1 MLNDATYFEHIYI
14 ALGYT
19 GLRSGIDHLVAI
31 IKNDFELDPYDKGS
45 IFLFC
50 GRRTDRIKAI
60 VFEEDGIVL
69 LYKLLADGKYQWPR
83 TASEVQEITPQQ
95 YRWLMDGLSIEQK
108 KVIKKTKSDSVI

>member
-1 MLNDATYFEHIYI
+1 MLNDATCFEYRYI

-19 GLRSGIDHLVAI
+19 DLRSGIDRLVAI
-31 IKNDFELDPYDKGS
+31 IKNNFDLDPYDKGS

-69 LYKLLADGKYQWPR
+69 LYKRLSDGKYQ
-83 TASEVQEITPQQ
+83 
-95 YRWLMDGLSIEQK
+95 
-108 KVIKKTKSDSVI
+108 